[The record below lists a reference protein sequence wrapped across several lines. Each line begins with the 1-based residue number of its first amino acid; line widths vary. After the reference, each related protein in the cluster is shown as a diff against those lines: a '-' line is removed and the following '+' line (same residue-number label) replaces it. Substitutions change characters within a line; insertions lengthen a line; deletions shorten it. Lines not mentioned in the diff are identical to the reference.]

1 MRKLT
6 GTIVSVLAAA
16 ALAGCGTSLQEAES
30 LTPAGS
36 EFDVS
41 LHGGYTQL
49 SRSEYGEGDYN
60 DSDFFAGRAIGAGTG
75 AGVSP
80 QEIAA
85 RDLPEDHVGEL
96 SSARARL
103 TDALGK
109 GAAEKVPGDAA
120 HAQVMF
126 DCWMQEQEE
135 NFQPDDIS
143 RCRAEFDTAM
153 AAVEA
158 GIAPPIETAAPAP
171 EPMFEPKSWI
181 VYFAF
186 DESGLTPEAQAIIA
200 EAAAYATG
208 TDGASVSI
216 DGHTDTAGGASYNAD
231 LSQTRADAV
240 ALAVSANGVAA
251 GRIASAGHG
260 EAELA
265 VATGDGTAEA
275 ANRRAV
281 ISVTK

>member
-1 MRKLT
+1 MRRLS
-6 GTIVSVLAAA
+6 GIIVSALAAA
-16 ALAGCGTSLQEAES
+16 ALAGCGTTLQEAEKI
-30 LTPAGS
+30 TPEGS

-41 LHGGYTQL
+41 LYGGYTQL
-49 SRSEYGEGDYN
+49 SKSEYGEGDYR
-60 DSDFFAGRAIGAGTG
+60 DSDFFASRAIGAGTG

-85 RDLPEDHVGEL
+85 RDLPGDRVGEL

-103 TDALGK
+103 SDALGK
-109 GAAEKVPGDAA
+109 GAAEKVPGQAA

-143 RCRAEFDTAM
+143 RCRGEFDSTM

-158 GIAPPIETAAPAP
+158 AIAPPIETAAAPP

-186 DESGLTPEAQAIIA
+186 DESGLTAEAQAIIA
-200 EAAAYATG
+200 EAAAYAKEFN
-208 TDGASVSI
+208 GATVSVN
-216 DGHTDTAGGASYNAD
+216 GHTDTAGAMNYNDD

-251 GRIASAGHG
+251 GRIASAGLG
-260 EAELA
+260 ERQLA
-265 VATGDGTAEA
+265 VATPDGRAEA

-281 ISVTK
+281 ISVTQ